1 MRCLLAPAALVLAAG
16 CSDTGPAGERALAI
30 LSGQNEVPPVVTS
43 AGGSAAFTILADGT
57 VEFSLTVQNITG
69 VTAARL
75 YERQPGATGTIL
87 LTLYADAS
95 GSPPIT
101 SQTLAAGRIT
111 PADVAPVPMD
121 ALLTLLRTAA
131 AYVNVH
137 TTGRPNGE
145 IRGQVVPS

>member
-1 MRCLLAPAALVLAAG
+1 MRRLLAPAALLLAAG

-30 LSGQNEVPPVVTS
+30 LSGQNEVPPVVTT
-43 AGGSAAFTILADGT
+43 AGGSAAFTILSDGT

-75 YERQPGATGTIL
+75 YQGQPGAIGTIL

-95 GSPPIT
+95 GSPPIA
-101 SQTLAAGRIT
+101 SQTLVAGRIT

-121 ALLTLLRTAA
+121 SLLTLLRTAG

-145 IRGQVVPS
+145 IRGQIVPS